1 MQKESELIYSPLQQ
15 TYSTGGKSVDIK
27 IYRLPETGWTVEV
40 VDEHGNST
48 VWKDEFA
55 TDQDAFD
62 IVMKTIREEG
72 IGPRMVRPSDWI
84 SWIRDL
90 QDGENAPE
98 FKG

>member
-62 IVMKTIREEG
+62 EVMNTIREEG
-72 IGPRMVRPSDWI
+72 KGGHWGLQCDDKLSPGGRKSQRP
-84 SWIRDL
+84 
-90 QDGENAPE
+90 E
-98 FKG
+98 